1 MERMLVSRRM
11 KKTQLE
17 SLRKMLQEQKQ
28 SLLEKVKTNVTTS
41 KEDQPNE
48 VRDSA
53 DVASD
58 YYERELAWG
67 LSETERMRLQEVE
80 DALDRIEDGAYGK
93 CEGCGEQIAG
103 PRLEALPFAKLCVGC
118 QSKEEQN
125 KKNNGF

>member
-1 MERMLVSRRM
+1 M

-28 SLLEKVKTNVTTS
+28 SLLEKVKTNVSSS
-41 KEDQPNE
+41 KEDLPNE

-53 DVASD
+53 DAASD

-80 DALDRIEDGAYGK
+80 DALERIDGGSYGN
-93 CEGCGEQIAG
+93 CEGCGAQIAA
-103 PRLEALPFAKLCVGC
+103 PRLEALPFAKLCVAC
-118 QSKEEQN
+118 QSKEEVS
-125 KKNNGF
+125 KKNSI